1 MKSKIERLKPYA
13 IRGLRRLTDFRF
25 VIAVYIVAALISCI
39 LKYFMSEC
47 DPGVYP
53 IYRQAFFNLIQM
65 KDLYLKYPDID
76 YFLYTPTFPILIAP
90 FAVLPMGLGAVL
102 WGIANII
109 PFIIAIKLLPLSEF
123 RKVLVA
129 WLVFMP
135 VLNNLQHFQSNVI
148 VCALILLAFASF
160 ENKKPLWAALCL
172 ALGFFIKVYVIG
184 FAVIFLFYPLKIRF
198 LIYLALSFAAFLVL
212 PLLIMPYDHFLFLY
226 ERWFDAL
233 RLDTSSNINFMGIL
247 KGWFNIYIHEVHIQ
261 MYSLLY
267 LILPLFL
274 FFRYK
279 ERKFRLLYVALLLI
293 WVVIFSHKAESPSY
307 VIAVTGT
314 ALWFTAQDEFR
325 MRNIALIIFMFL
337 FTCLSS
343 TDIFPRIFRK
353 FFITPYG
360 IKAVPCIVIFFVCAY
375 QLLNFTIKKKQEMKE
390 LYNA

>member
-13 IRGLRRLTDFRF
+13 IKGLSRLTDFRV
-25 VIAVYIVAALISCI
+25 VIAVYIVAALVSCTVKCI
-39 LKYFMSEC
+39 MSKG

-65 KDLYLKYPDID
+65 KDLYKAYPGID

-102 WGIANII
+102 WGIANVI
-109 PFIIAIKLLPLSEF
+109 PFLAAIKLLPLSEF
-123 RKVLVA
+123 RKALVA
-129 WLVFMP
+129 WLAFMP

-160 ENKKPLWAALCL
+160 EREKPLWAALCL

-184 FAVIFLFYPLKIRF
+184 FAVIFLFYPQKIKF
-198 LIYLALSFAAFLVL
+198 LVYMALSFAAFLVL
-212 PLLIMPYDHFLFLY
+212 PLLIVPHDHFLFLY

-279 ERKFRLLYVALLLI
+279 ELKFRLLYMALLLI

-314 ALWFTAQDEFR
+314 ALWFTAQNKFR
-325 MRNIALIIFMFL
+325 MRYIALIVFMFL

-343 TDIFPRIFRK
+343 TDLFPRLFRN
-353 FFITPYG
+353 FFFTPYG
-360 IKAVPCIVIFFVCAY
+360 IKAIPCIVIFFVCIY
-375 QLLNFTIKKKQEMKE
+375 QLLSFTVKKKQEKKE
-390 LYNA
+390 LADA